1 MTAAKA
7 WSYNRLG
14 NLLASKGQTL
24 RAAFRLLEDPTQYC
38 FHPTMADWH
47 AILGQI
53 PPIHKYFED
62 TTPYHGISAARQAT
76 AAQGQVPP
84 WRFGKD

>member
-24 RAAFRLLEDPTQYC
+24 RAAFRLLEDPVQYC

-53 PPIHKYFED
+53 PQVHRYFD
-62 TTPYHGISAARQAT
+62 DD
-76 AAQGQVPP
+76 AAQHGPTPRTQRMGGQVPP
-84 WRFGKD
+84 WRVARQ